1 MAVLNTAWKCLWSF
15 LLTGWYGA
23 GEWCII
29 LPLISGFGK
38 NPRGKLW
45 IFISKNNRVR
55 VRSGWRN
62 DAAVHCL
69 PPALCAS
76 TGQWRE
82 KQSVSGTVP
91 GHLSTAGAAHTSI
104 SMADHLLWC
113 TFIQTYHKYKFY
125 HHLLATVKLEI
136 LWRTGNP
143 PEIHNLPAK
152 GGFFW
157 AV

>member
-1 MAVLNTAWKCLWSF
+1 MAVLNTARKCLWSF

-45 IFISKNNRVR
+45 IFISENNRVR

-82 KQSVSGTVP
+82 KQRVCQGQSLGISALLGLLTLQYP
-91 GHLSTAGAAHTSI
+91 WQITFCGAHLYKH
-104 SMADHLLWC
+104 
-113 TFIQTYHKYKFY
+113 KFY

-143 PEIHNLPAK
+143 PEKHNLPAK